1 MKLYVISANTYED
14 SWGVEINILGVY
26 DEEHVQRALEELEE
40 KYSYFFKVDEIN
52 LNERSKT
59 YVNILSR

>member
-14 SWGVEINILGVY
+14 SWCVKFNIFGVY
-26 DEEHVQRALEELEE
+26 DEEHVQKALEELVE

-52 LNERSKT
+52 LNESSKT
-59 YVNILSR
+59 YLGGYFE